1 MAQFNFQMQWPRDN
15 LFLHCFVHELVYYR
29 YHWHPDEYELN
40 ILLCGRQDFCYGSG
54 TEVLEQDDVLLVS
67 PGTGHAS
74 FGQTPN
80 TRALVIQFSAAA
92 FKPFV
97 KKGFRMEIE
106 DCRSTA
112 DTRNEERFRLIRF
125 YAAQILDAAVAGGPY
140 AQLRAKAA
148 MELLLVTLCTRFSTR
163 QVEATTGQDEQQEV
177 IRRLT
182 SHMEQHYTEKLTL
195 EDLAQVA
202 QYNRTYIS
210 TLFKNTMGINFHEH
224 LTRIRFQHA
233 LTDLAT
239 TDKNLTQI
247 AMDNGFSDLKS
258 LNKHCKATLNRTPA
272 EYRLQLGPDPV
283 RQRQETRLYIS
294 ADDPLV
300 REKITRYLYF
310 PETGQENEEKET

>member
-1 MAQFNFQMQWPRDN
+1 MAQFNFELQWPRDN
-15 LFLHCFVHELVYYR
+15 LFLYCFVHELAYYR
-29 YHWHPDEYELN
+29 YHWHPEEYELN

-54 TEVLEQDDVLLVS
+54 TEILEEDDVLLVG

-74 FGQTPN
+74 FGQIPN
-80 TRALVIQFSAAA
+80 TRALVIRFSAAA

-97 KKGFRMEIE
+97 KKGLRMEFPE
-106 DCRSTA
+106 CRSTA
-112 DTRNEERFRLIRF
+112 DTRNQERYRLIRF
-125 YAAQILDAAVAGGPY
+125 YAAQILAAARTGGPY
-140 AQLRAKAA
+140 SQLQAKAA
-148 MELLLVTLCTRFSTR
+148 MEMLLVTLCTRFSPR
-163 QVEATTGQDEQQEV
+163 QVEAVSGQDEQQEV

-182 SHMEQHYTEKLTL
+182 AYMERNYTQKLTL

-258 LNKHCKATLNRTPA
+258 FNKHVRMTLNRMPA
-272 EYRLQLGPDPV
+272 EYRVQLGPEPV
-283 RQRQETRLYIS
+283 RQRQEERLYIS

-300 REKITRYLYF
+300 SEKIARYLYF
-310 PETGQENEEKET
+310 PDAGVS

>member
-1 MAQFNFQMQWPRDN
+1 MD
-15 LFLHCFVHELVYYR
+15 
-29 YHWHPDEYELN
+29 
-40 ILLCGRQDFCYGSG
+40 
-54 TEVLEQDDVLLVS
+54 
-67 PGTGHAS
+67 
-74 FGQTPN
+74 
-80 TRALVIQFSAAA
+80 
-92 FKPFV
+92 
-97 KKGFRMEIE
+97 
-106 DCRSTA
+106 
-112 DTRNEERFRLIRF
+112 
-125 YAAQILDAAVAGGPY
+125 
-140 AQLRAKAA
+140 
-148 MELLLVTLCTRFSTR
+148 
-163 QVEATTGQDEQQEV
+163 
-177 IRRLT
+177 
-182 SHMEQHYTEKLTL
+182 QHYTEKLTL

-247 AMDNGFSDLKS
+247 AKDNGFSDLKS

-272 EYRLQLGPDPV
+272 EYRLQLGLESA

>member
-1 MAQFNFQMQWPRDN
+1 MSQFNFQMQWPRDN

-29 YHWHPDEYELN
+29 YHWHPEEYELN

-54 TEVLEQDDVLLVS
+54 TEVLEEDDVLLVG

-74 FGQTPN
+74 FAQCPN
-80 TRALVIQFSAAA
+80 TRALVIRFSGAA

-97 KKGFRMEIE
+97 KKGFRMDIP

-112 DTRNEERFRLIRF
+112 QTRDEERFRLIRF
-125 YAAQILDAAVAGGPY
+125 YASQILDAARTGGPLS
-140 AQLRAKAA
+140 QLRAKAA
-148 MELLLVTLCTRFSTR
+148 MELLLVTLCSRFSAR
-163 QVEATTGQDEQQEV
+163 QVEAVSGQDEQQEV

-182 SHMEQHYTEKLTL
+182 AHMEQHYTEKLTL

-258 LNKHCKATLNRTPA
+258 FNKNFRETLHRTPA
-272 EYRLQLGPDPV
+272 EYRVQLGPEPV
-283 RQRQETRLYIS
+283 RQRQDTRLYIS
-294 ADDPLV
+294 AEDPLV
-300 REKITRYLYF
+300 SGKIQCYVRF
-310 PETGQENEEKET
+310 PAPAEA

>member
-1 MAQFNFQMQWPRDN
+1 MAQFNFEMQWPRDN
-15 LFLHCFVHELVYYR
+15 LYLHCFVHELVYYR
-29 YHWHPDEYELN
+29 YHWHPEEYELN

-54 TEVLEQDDVLLVS
+54 TEVLEEDDVLLVG

-80 TRALVIQFSAAA
+80 TRALVLQFSKAA
-92 FKPFV
+92 FKPFI
-97 KKGFRMEIE
+97 KKGFRMEIQN
-106 DCRSTA
+106 CRSTA
-112 DTRNEERFRLIRF
+112 QTRNQECYRLIRF
-125 YAAQILDAAVAGGPY
+125 YAAQILDAAIKGGPY
-140 AQLRAKAA
+140 AQLQAKAS
-148 MELLLVTLCTRFSTR
+148 MEMLLVTLCTRFASR
-163 QVEATTGQDEQQEV
+163 QVETVTGQDEQQEV

-258 LNKHCKATLNRTPA
+258 FNKHFKATLNRTPA
-272 EYRLQLGPDPV
+272 EYRHQLGPEPIQ
-283 RQRQETRLYIS
+283 QRQEDRLYVS
-294 ADDPLV
+294 ASDPLV
-300 REKITRYLYF
+300 TDKIARYMHF
-310 PETGQENEEKET
+310 PALGESK